1 MFRKDRSAVRL
12 SRYHASR
19 VFDSGQPDDTGPM
32 VASLLSEDNRRVN
45 GQPIEASGGMNI

>member
-1 MFRKDRSAVRL
+1 
-12 SRYHASR
+12 
-19 VFDSGQPDDTGPM
+19 M